1 MKIPYLK
8 KKPELKSYHNVTW
21 EDNYSWIHQKNILE
35 VLRDK
40 TKLDPEV
47 KNYLDEENSYANY
60 HLKDTENL
68 QKKLFDEIKGRI
80 KLDDESLPYKDHTY
94 EYWSKTTAVG
104 NYSIK
109 LRKKIDT
116 DLVEEIW
123 NGDEEKKKLETEY
136 FGVGDLEVSNNDK
149 YLGYSLDIKGSEY
162 YTIFIRDIK
171 TNEIITKEISETSG
185 GITFSLDD
193 KYVFY
198 SKLDQNHRARK
209 IYRHEIGNFNG
220 QDELIF
226 EEKSEAFTVSIG
238 LSSDEKYYFINTSDH
253 NTSEQYYFGV
263 DEINIKPKLIIKRE
277 KGIIYSVSSWDS
289 KFFNHTNKDAEDF
302 KIDVSDSLEKQN
314 WKTFIPPRDE
324 VLIGGCT
331 FLKNWIIRSETSNAL
346 DKLFVKNISSGVE
359 EELIFSN
366 ETVYVPGISLIQK
379 DRDTDNVYLGYSSP
393 KTPSRVYSYNLST
406 KTKKLVKEQEIP
418 SGHNPEDYIVERVDY
433 KSHDGRLV
441 PLTITRHKK
450 TKIDGS
456 ANLLLYGYGS
466 YGSSMSPNFSSTRLS
481 LINRDIIWATA
492 HIRGGMEKGMKWWKE
507 GKLINKKNTFEDYI
521 HAAKYLIDNNY
532 SSKGKIIGMGGSA
545 GGLLMGAVVNQAPE
559 LFLGIIMAVPF
570 VDSLTT
576 NLDHSLPLTV
586 GEFDEFGNAKDI
598 KEHFDYIFSYAPYN
612 NIKKM
617 DYPHIL
623 ITTSLSANTLAVT
636 PEPHENTIFLLWS
649 KLNGLNFS
657 TILSLAINVRSSVFI
672 NSEKGKQNEF
682 LIDPLLKPFLGS
694 ATFPSNLSIL
704 LASITLN
711 SFSEIFLSISC
722 LSFTSFLFSLAL

>member
-47 KNYLDEENSYANY
+47 KNYLDKENSYADY
-60 HLKDTENL
+60 HLKDTKNL

-94 EYWSKTTAVG
+94 EYWSKTTAIG

-149 YLGYSLDIKGSEY
+149 YLGYSLDTKGSEY

-171 TNEIITKEISETSG
+171 TNKIITKEITETSG

-193 KYVFY
+193 RYVFY

-209 IYRHEIGNFNG
+209 IYRHEIGNFNN

-263 DEINIKPKLIIKRE
+263 DEINTKPKLIMKRE
-277 KGIIYSVSSWDS
+277 KGIIYSVSSWDN
-289 KFFNHTNKDAEDF
+289 KFYNHTNKDAEDF

-314 WKTFIPPRDE
+314 WETFIPPRDE

-366 ETVYVPGISLIQK
+366 ENVYVPGISLTQRN
-379 DRDTDNVYLGYSSP
+379 RDTDNVYLGYSSP

-406 KTKKLVKEQEIP
+406 KAKKLVKEQEIP

-507 GKLINKKNTFEDYI
+507 GKLTNKKNTFEDYI

-623 ITTSLSANTLAVT
+623 ITTSLSDNRVLFD
-636 PEPHENTIFLLWS
+636 EPAKFTAKLREYKTDNNLL
-649 KLNGLNFS
+649 
-657 TILSLAINVRSSVFI
+657 
-672 NSEKGKQNEF
+672 
-682 LIDPLLKPFLGS
+682 LLKTEMNAGHGGKS
-694 ATFPSNLSIL
+694 GRDGAIE
-704 LASITLN
+704 
-711 SFSEIFLSISC
+711 EIAIDYAF
-722 LSFTSFLFSLAL
+722 ALKVAEKI